1 LGQVHVPPD
10 EARFIAASAIAAFY
24 GWAYALLDEVAAWT
38 AGTGVPPRMAWDLV
52 LEMVRG
58 AAAMALAQP
67 DRDLT
72 AMLDSLAT
80 PGGITERGL
89 NVLHQRGGLAAWT
102 EALEAVL
109 SHLRGDW

>member
-1 LGQVHVPPD
+1 VT
-10 EARFIAASAIAAFY
+10 SAIALFY
-24 GWAYALLDEVAAWT
+24 GWVYDLMDEVAAWT
-38 AGTGVPPRMAWDLV
+38 AGTGVPSQMARGLV

-58 AAAMALAQP
+58 AAVMALAQP
-67 DRDLT
+67 DQDLA
-72 AMLDSLAT
+72 AMLDTLAT

-109 SHLRGDW
+109 SHLRSDW